1 MRHLICFGVESDA
14 QKSYCIAV
22 RLFHQ
27 QPQNHLNAE
36 RAIPHLQVREALS
49 WGWGMLV
56 SDGDEK
62 PHLINCEAICV
73 HEEEAKRIPNV
84 RFTL

>member
-1 MRHLICFGVESDA
+1 
-14 QKSYCIAV
+14 
-22 RLFHQ
+22 
-27 QPQNHLNAE
+27 
-36 RAIPHLQVREALS
+36 
-49 WGWGMLV
+49 MLV

-84 RFTL
+84 RFTGVNSNLLHNHKNFGRKDSIAYTKKTFYNRNNSITGIE